1 MTNKKGNDILNM
13 SYISN
18 IEKGLLMNKVKN
30 YRIATGLS
38 QLELAKKVGVARQT
52 IGLIE
57 NNKYNPSLA
66 LCIKIAKILNTDL
79 NTLFWEESD
88 NE

>member
-1 MTNKKGNDILNM
+1 M

-79 NTLFWEESD
+79 NTLFWEKSD